1 MRWVCVADEIVEA
14 STILLANCTIC
25 RIFSSIIWRFCA
37 RNCDLAGRIPKDQA
51 GGQRDRLMNRPT
63 LQQQVTFLHTAVL
76 GETAVFYQTILGLPL
91 ALDQG
96 VCQIFQVTPTAFFG
110 FCRHLEGA
118 RPSGVILTLV
128 AEDVD
133 DWHAYLKAQGVA
145 IEKPPTLNETFN
157 IYHCFI
163 RDPNGYLIEIQRFL
177 DPTWPGV

>member
-1 MRWVCVADEIVEA
+1 
-14 STILLANCTIC
+14 
-25 RIFSSIIWRFCA
+25 
-37 RNCDLAGRIPKDQA
+37 
-51 GGQRDRLMNRPT
+51 MNRPT

-76 GETAVFYQTILGLPL
+76 VETAVFYRTILGLPL

-96 VCQIFQVTPTAFFG
+96 VCQIFQVTPTAFLG
-110 FCRHLEGA
+110 FCQHLEGA

-133 DWHAYLKAQGVA
+133 GWHAYLKAQGVA

-177 DPTWPGV
+177 DPAWPAAAAA